1 MIFAGLAVP
10 KSPFKINVESPVDVS
25 KVQVR
30 GLPQSKS
37 VQIRVDTRKPAIST
51 TKSRCEI
58 ALGSLLTGGGRLMQF
73 STIYCCISQTVHLI
87 LNVNRKSYVVYIV
100 LFGDLQ

>member
-1 MIFAGLAVP
+1 MIFAGLSVP
-10 KSPFKINVESPVDVS
+10 KSPFKINVESPVDAS

-30 GLPQSKS
+30 GLPQSKL

-58 ALGSLLTGGGRLMQF
+58 EPGSLLTGGG
-73 STIYCCISQTVHLI
+73 
-87 LNVNRKSYVVYIV
+87 
-100 LFGDLQ
+100 GG